1 MRRKSIH
8 LICSHL
14 SESRIS
20 VIVIMVQVVVTVVV
34 FNVFWS
40 DFEKLMTRNDLYQSL
55 GLQNL
60 ACITVSDSDDEILM
74 RINQTHG
81 MTLLGENFHSFDF
94 YCESSDETVE
104 LCPVSYGY
112 TQYFDSAISK
122 GSWKLPDSSEKAVA
136 AVVPRS
142 MAGKYR
148 IFQYM
153 ICLNLTT

>member
-14 SESRIS
+14 SENRIS
-20 VIVIMVQVVVTVVV
+20 VIVIMVQMVVSVVV

-94 YCESSDETVE
+94 YCES
-104 LCPVSYGY
+104 Y
-112 TQYFDSAISK
+112 K
-122 GSWKLPDSSEKAVA
+122 
-136 AVVPRS
+136 
-142 MAGKYR
+142 
-148 IFQYM
+148 
-153 ICLNLTT
+153 